1 MKLKNIRKNKNGIN
15 FGSFTDM
22 VFQFGLMVLVVGAIA
37 LSIGSFRDANPL
49 DLNNESNNA
58 WENNTANVLGNGSLG
73 ILNFSSL
80 FGTNG
85 TLLGVG
91 LLITIVLGTFATK
104 KLKN

>member
-1 MKLKNIRKNKNGIN
+1 MKLKNIRKNKKGVN
-15 FGSFTDM
+15 FGSFTTM
-22 VFQFGLMVLVVGAIA
+22 VFQFGLLVLVVGAIA
-37 LSIGSFRDANPL
+37 LAIGSFNDSISLGSTLA
-49 DLNNESNNA
+49 DNA
-58 WENNTANVLGNGSLG
+58 SKMALGNGSTGL
-73 ILNFSSL
+73 LNFSSL